1 MLQSSLKGCSV
12 ALRKVSKIPLAAVV
26 TAALFGGLIYLLAW
40 SSIFTV
46 SSIAVTG
53 SPTPESQSAITKIS
67 EVSIGQKLARVEPQ
81 AIEKGLLHL
90 KWIESAHVSRNWLD
104 GEVAIAVKPRT
115 PTAIFNGSTIDAS
128 GTVFTLPGFAAA
140 DLPRVSAKT
149 PALGLAAINVFQDL
163 PREFQRSVIS
173 LTARNSSNFALFVDV
188 DGRNV
193 QILWGANEETA
204 LKIEVISALLALEEN
219 KKIRRIDVS
228 APHAPIVK

>member
-1 MLQSSLKGCSV
+1 M
-12 ALRKVSKIPLAAVV
+12 RNVSKIPLVAVIA
-26 TAALFGGLIYLLAW
+26 AALFGGLIYLLAW

-46 SSIAVTG
+46 SSITVTG

-67 EVSIGQKLARVEPQ
+67 AITTGEMLARVEPQ
-81 AIEKGLLHL
+81 AIEKRLLHL

-104 GEVAIAVKPRT
+104 GAVEIVVTPRT

-128 GTVFTLPGFAAA
+128 GTIFALPGFTTA

-149 PALGLAAINVFQDL
+149 PALGLAAIKVFQGL
-163 PREFQRSVIS
+163 PREFQRSVVS

-193 QILWGANEETA
+193 QI
-204 LKIEVISALLALEEN
+204 
-219 KKIRRIDVS
+219 
-228 APHAPIVK
+228 

>member
-1 MLQSSLKGCSV
+1 
-12 ALRKVSKIPLAAVV
+12 LRKVSKIPLTAVIA
-26 TAALFGGLIYLLAW
+26 AALFGALIYLLAW

-53 SPTPESQSAITKIS
+53 SPTPESKTAITKIS
-67 EVSIGQKLARVEPQ
+67 AVVTGEKLARVEPQ
-81 AIEKGLLHL
+81 AIEKRLLHL
-90 KWIESAHVSRNWLD
+90 KWIESAHVTRNWLD
-104 GEVAIAVKPRT
+104 GEVEIVVKPRT

-128 GTVFTLPGFAAA
+128 GTIFTLPGFTTA

-149 PALGLAAINVFQDL
+149 PALGLAAIKVFQDL
-163 PREFQRSVIS
+163 PREFQRTVVS

-219 KKIRRIDVS
+219 KKVRRIDVS

>member
-1 MLQSSLKGCSV
+1 M
-12 ALRKVSKIPLAAVV
+12 A
-26 TAALFGGLIYLLAW
+26 AALFGGLIYLLAW

-46 SSIAVTG
+46 SSITVTG

-67 EVSIGQKLARVEPQ
+67 AISTGEKLARVEPQ
-81 AIEKGLLHL
+81 AIEKRLLHL

-104 GEVAIAVKPRT
+104 GAVEIVVTPRT
-115 PTAIFNGSTIDAS
+115 PTAIFNGSTIDGS
-128 GTVFTLPGFAAA
+128 GTIFTLPGFTTV

-149 PALGLAAINVFQDL
+149 PTLGLAAIKVFQEL

-173 LTARNSSNFALFVDV
+173 LTARNSSNFALFIDV

-193 QILWGANEETA
+193 QILWGPHEETA
-204 LKIEVISALLALEEN
+204 LKVEVISALLALEEN

>member
-1 MLQSSLKGCSV
+1 M
-12 ALRKVSKIPLAAVV
+12 RKVTRIPLAAVV
-26 TAALFGGLIYLLAW
+26 AAALFGGLIYLLAW

-53 SPTPESQSAITKIS
+53 SPTPESKSAITKIS
-67 EVSIGQKLARVEPQ
+67 AVAMGQKLARVEPQ
-81 AIEKGLLHL
+81 AIEKRLLHL
-90 KWIESAHVSRNWLD
+90 KWIESAQVSRSWLD
-104 GEVAIAVKPRT
+104 GQVEIVVKPRT

-128 GTVFTLPGFAAA
+128 GTIFTLPGFTTA
-140 DLPRVSAKT
+140 DLPRVSANT
-149 PALGLAAINVFQDL
+149 PALGLAAIRVFQGL
-163 PREFQRSVIS
+163 PRDFQRSVVS
-173 LTARNSSNFALFVDV
+173 LTARNSSNFALFFDV

-219 KKIRRIDVS
+219 EKVRRIDVS

>member
-1 MLQSSLKGCSV
+1 
-12 ALRKVSKIPLAAVV
+12 LRKISRLSLVAVIAAV
-26 TAALFGGLIYLLAW
+26 LFGGLIYLLAW

-46 SSIAVTG
+46 SSITVIG

-67 EVSIGQKLARVEPQ
+67 EVATGEKLARVEPQ
-81 AIEKGLLHL
+81 AIEKRLLHL
-90 KWIESAHVSRNWLD
+90 KWIESAQVSRNWLD
-104 GEVAIAVKPRT
+104 GAVEILVTPRT

-128 GTVFTLPGFAAA
+128 GTIFTLPGFTTV

-149 PALGLAAINVFQDL
+149 PALGLAAIKVFQGL
-163 PREFQRSVIS
+163 PRAFQRSVIS